1 MIAKITRG
9 SNPGN
14 IGAYLHGPGHANEH
28 FYERNG
34 GRYPGGVVVG
44 GNVFVFVNPPHKPWV
59 ARRLMASRAGAGDPG
74 RGLSRSVVFQ
84 PVAPNGVLV
93 VGCETS
99 GRRRRDMGKLIG
111 YARVSTR
118 SQGTDRQVTDLLGAG
133 VRRDDLYVDH
143 GVSGARTSRPGFE
156 QAVGALQE
164 GDTLVVTTLDR
175 LGRSTQTMLELAQ
188 NLRGRGV
195 GLRVLN
201 LGGGDVDTSTPMGS
215 MVFTVMAALAEMELE
230 IKRERVTDSIAKRRA
245 AGGDLG
251 GRRQQFT
258 DSQIRSAQRL
268 IQAGQPAAQVARD
281 LGMSRATLYRR
292 IINMP

>member
-1 MIAKITRG
+1 
-9 SNPGN
+9 
-14 IGAYLHGPGHANEH
+14 
-28 FYERNG
+28 
-34 GRYPGGVVVG
+34 
-44 GNVFVFVNPPHKPWV
+44 
-59 ARRLMASRAGAGDPG
+59 
-74 RGLSRSVVFQ
+74 
-84 PVAPNGVLV
+84 
-93 VGCETS
+93 
-99 GRRRRDMGKLIG
+99 MGKLIG

-118 SQGTDRQVTDLLGAG
+118 GQDADRQVADLLSAG

-143 GVSGARTSRPGFE
+143 GASGARASRPGFD

-164 GDTLVVTTLDR
+164 GDTLMVTTLDR
-175 LGRSTQTMLELAQ
+175 LGRSTQNMLQLAEA
-188 NLRGRGV
+188 LREKGV

-201 LGGGDVDTSTPMGS
+201 LGGGQVDTSTPMGS

-258 DSQIRSAQRL
+258 DSQIRSARRL
-268 IQAGQPAAQVARD
+268 IETGQPAAQVARD

-292 IINMP
+292 LGEL